1 MTDPSLP
8 HLLNRS
14 LVIRAP
20 RATVFAYFTDSARW
34 ASWWGT
40 GSTIDANPGG
50 RVYIRHPNGVE
61 MVGEVVA
68 IDPGSRI
75 EFTYGYKSGQPIAPG
90 GSTVTIVCDDDS
102 QGTRLTLVH
111 RFADAAICGAH
122 EQGWRYHL
130 SVFANVVADAI
141 FADAAATVDAW
152 HSMWADP
159 DAASRQ
165 STIRRLATQDVRF
178 ADRFSA
184 VSGASELL
192 PHIAATLQF
201 MPGLRLERD
210 GDVRHCQGTVLA
222 DWIARAAD
230 GQERGRGTNVYT
242 LDARGR
248 IEAVVGMWRG

>member
-1 MTDPSLP
+1 MTDSTLS

-34 ASWWGT
+34 AAWWGT
-40 GSTIDANPGG
+40 GSTIDASPGG
-50 RVYIRHPNGVE
+50 RVFIRLPNGIE
-61 MVGEVVA
+61 MIGEVVS

-75 EFTYGYKSGQPIAPG
+75 EFTYGYASGRPIPPG
-90 GSTVTIVCDDDS
+90 GSTVTIVCDDDAK
-102 QGTRLTLVH
+102 GTRLTLAH
-111 RFADAAICGAH
+111 RFADAAICEAH

-130 SVFANVVADAI
+130 SVFANVVADAMYV
-141 FADAAATVDAW
+141 DAAANVDAW
-152 HSMWADP
+152 HAMWADP

-165 STIRRLATQDVRF
+165 SLLATLATQDIRF

-184 VSGASELL
+184 VSGAAELL
-192 PHIAATLQF
+192 PHIAATQQF

-210 GDVRHCQGTVLA
+210 GDIRHCQGTVLA

-230 GQERGRGTNVYT
+230 GQERARGTNVYT
-242 LDARGR
+242 LDAYGR